1 MADNITNPI
10 GSDTQV
16 PTGTI
21 SEAATSFY
29 NLLGGDDEPENGQ
42 SEEPIEQ
49 GEEDEVEASDD
60 VQEEYED
67 DSEEDSDEPDE
78 QPKTF
83 KVKVAGQ
90 ELELSED
97 ELVTYAQ
104 QGADYTRKTQ
114 QLAEQ
119 RKALEAEAQSVVQA
133 KQLRDAYAERLQ
145 VIEQMLNA
153 QQSGEDLDLLKEND
167 PIGYAVKV
175 AEMQQSEKQMQAV
188 RAERERIAQEQQA
201 EYRQNMQQYLST
213 QAQEL
218 TRVIPE
224 YSDPEKG
231 EALRSD
237 LRKFAKSVG
246 FSDEDLSNV
255 VDHRQVLTLYK
266 AMQYDKLQQAKPQ
279 VTKRVSEAPKTL
291 KSGNGNNKTTN
302 PDTLKRNKQQL
313 RQTGKVRDAARI
325 FEQFLE

>member
-1 MADNITNPI
+1 MSEVTNPQ
-10 GSDTQV
+10 GSDAQFPQGSV
-16 PTGTI
+16 H
-21 SEAATSFY
+21 EAANSFF
-29 NLLGGDDEPENGQ
+29 NLLGNDTPEEGQ
-42 SEEPIEQ
+42 VEEPVEV
-49 GEEDEVEASDD
+49 EEELSDEVP
-60 VQEEYED
+60 QEEYEEEPSD
-67 DSEEDSDEPDE
+67 DSSEEE

-119 RKALEAEAQSVVQA
+119 RKALEAEAQSVQEA
-133 KQLRDAYAERLQ
+133 KQLRDAYADRLQ
-145 VIEQMLNA
+145 MIEQMLMA
-153 QQSGEDLDLLKEND
+153 QESTEDLDSLKEAD

-175 AEMQQSEKQMQAV
+175 AEMQQKEKQIQAV
-188 RAERERIAQEQQA
+188 RAERERIAYEQQA
-201 EYRQNMQQYLST
+201 EQRQNMQQYLAT

-218 TRVIPE
+218 AKALPE

-231 EALRSD
+231 EALRTD

-246 FSDEDLSNV
+246 FSDQDLSNV

-291 KSGNGNNKTTN
+291 KSGSGVKTTDH
-302 PDTLKRNKQQL
+302 DTMKRNKQQL
-313 RQTGKVRDAARI
+313 RETGKVRDAARI
-325 FEQFLE
+325 FEQFL

>member
-1 MADNITNPI
+1 MSEVTNPQ
-10 GSDTQV
+10 GSENQFPQGSV
-16 PTGTI
+16 H
-21 SEAATSFY
+21 EAANSFF
-29 NLLGGDDEPENGQ
+29 NLLGGDEAPEGQ
-42 SEEPIEQ
+42 AEEAPVVEEELSEEVPQDEYD
-49 GEEDEVEASDD
+49 EEPSDD
-60 VQEEYED
+60 S
-67 DSEEDSDEPDE
+67 SEED
-78 QPKTF
+78 QPRTF
-83 KVKVAGQ
+83 KVKVGGQ

-97 ELVTYAQ
+97 ELVSYAQ
-104 QGADYTRKTQ
+104 QGADYTKKTQ

-119 RKALEAEAQSVVQA
+119 RKALEAEAQSVQEA

-145 VIEQMLNA
+145 MIEQMLSA
-153 QQSGEDLDLLKEND
+153 QDSSEDLESLKEAD

-175 AEMQQSEKQMQAV
+175 AEMQQKEKQMQAV

-201 EYRQNMQQYLST
+201 EHRQNMSQYLAT

-218 TRVIPE
+218 AKALPE

-231 EALRSD
+231 EALRTD

-246 FSDEDLSNV
+246 FSDEDLANV

-291 KSGNGNNKTTN
+291 KSGSGVKTT
-302 PDTLKRNKQQL
+302 DHDSMKRNKQQL
-313 RQTGKVRDAARI
+313 RETGKVRDAARI
-325 FEQFLE
+325 FEQFLN

>member
-1 MADNITNPI
+1 MSEVTNPQ
-10 GSDTQV
+10 GSENQFAQGSV
-16 PTGTI
+16 H
-21 SEAATSFY
+21 EAANSFF
-29 NLLGGDDEPENGQ
+29 NLLGDEEAPQEGQADEAPEVEEELGDEAPVDEYDEEPSDDSNEEPE
-42 SEEPIEQ
+42 EP
-49 GEEDEVEASDD
+49 
-60 VQEEYED
+60 
-67 DSEEDSDEPDE
+67 
-78 QPKTF
+78 KRF

-97 ELVTYAQ
+97 ELVSYAQ
-104 QGADYTRKTQ
+104 QGADYTKKTQ

-119 RKALEAEAQSVVQA
+119 RKALEAEAESVMQA

-145 VIEQMLNA
+145 MIEQMLSA
-153 QQSGEDLDLLKEND
+153 QDSTEDLDSLKEAD

-175 AEMQQSEKQMQAV
+175 AEMQQKEKQVNAV

-201 EYRQNMQQYLST
+201 EYRQNMQQYLAT

-218 TRVIPE
+218 AKAIPE

-231 EALRSD
+231 EALRTD

-246 FSDEDLSNV
+246 FSDQDLSNV

-291 KSGNGNNKTTN
+291 KSGSGVKTTN
-302 PDTLKRNKQQL
+302 HDTMKQNKQQL
-313 RQTGKVRDAARI
+313 RQTGRVRDAARI
-325 FEQFLE
+325 FEQFLD

>member
-1 MADNITNPI
+1 MSEVTNPQ
-10 GSDTQV
+10 GSENQFPQGSV
-16 PTGTI
+16 H
-21 SEAATSFY
+21 EAANSFF
-29 NLLGGDDEPENGQ
+29 NLLGGDEAPEEGQ
-42 SEEPIEQ
+42 AEEPVEVEEEL
-49 GEEDEVEASDD
+49 GEEVPD
-60 VQEEYED
+60 EEYEED
-67 DSEEDSDEPDE
+67 PEEDSDLEPE
-78 QPKTF
+78 EPKRF

-97 ELVTYAQ
+97 ELINYAQ
-104 QGADYTRKTQ
+104 QGADYTKKTQ

-119 RKALEAEAQSVVQA
+119 RKALEAEAQSVIQA

-145 VIEQMLNA
+145 MIEQMLNA
-153 QQSGEDLDLLKEND
+153 QDSTEDLDSLKEAD

-175 AEMQQSEKQMQAV
+175 AELQQKEKQMQAV

-201 EYRQNMQQYLST
+201 EYRQNMQQYLAT

-218 TRVIPE
+218 AKVIPE
-224 YSDPEKG
+224 YSDPDKG
-231 EALRSD
+231 EALRTD
-237 LRKFAKSVG
+237 IRKFAKSVG

-255 VDHRQVLTLYK
+255 VDHRQVITLYK

-291 KSGNGNNKTTN
+291 KSGSGTKTTN
-302 PDTLKRNKQQL
+302 TDTMKRNKQQL

-325 FEQFLE
+325 FEQFLD